1 MIPDAVEQVPT
12 SFDVVFII
20 KNKMA
25 ALKPEVIITQA
36 WNEIGSKFQRLTPHF
51 RPCPTQQ

>member
-1 MIPDAVEQVPT
+1 MIPDAVKQVPM
-12 SFDVVFII
+12 SPGVVFTL

-51 RPCPTQQ
+51 RPCPTQW